1 MLIIPAVDI
10 KDGKCVRLEQG
21 KMERETIFSEH
32 PEQMAIQWERKG
44 AKKIHIVDLDGAV
57 SGRPVNTKIIQR
69 ITESISIPVEL
80 GGGIRS
86 LDAIEEYISLGIA
99 DVIVGSAAYNYPDLV
114 RKACKRFPGRIIV
127 GIDAR
132 DGRVAVQG
140 WTESTGVSA
149 IDLAKVFEGV
159 GVTALI
165 YTDIARDG
173 MKSGPNIE
181 SIRSFASATALP
193 VIAAG
198 GVSSL
203 KDIEELLLL
212 QADGVSGIIIG
223 RALYDGSIELD
234 KAIEM
239 IEKKGFL
246 RVHQI

>member
-1 MLIIPAVDI
+1 V
-10 KDGKCVRLEQG
+10 KE
-21 KMERETIFSEH
+21 
-32 PEQMAIQWERKG
+32 
-44 AKKIHIVDLDGAV
+44 
-57 SGRPVNTKIIQR
+57 
-69 ITESISIPVEL
+69 
-80 GGGIRS
+80 
-86 LDAIEEYISLGIA
+86 
-99 DVIVGSAAYNYPDLV
+99 
-114 RKACKRFPGRIIV
+114 ACKRFPGRIIV

-246 RVHQI
+246 RDHQI

>member
-21 KMERETIFSEH
+21 AMDRETVFSAH
-32 PEQMAIQWERKG
+32 PEQMAVQWEMKG
-44 AKKIHIVDLDGAV
+44 AAKLHIVDLDGAV
-57 SGRPVNTKIIQR
+57 SGRPVNKKIIQR
-69 ITESISIPVEL
+69 IAASISIPVEM

-86 LDAIEEYISLGIA
+86 LDTIEEYIGLGVA
-99 DVIVGSAAYNYPDLV
+99 EVIIGSAAYNDPDLV
-114 RKACKRFPGRIIV
+114 GEACERFPGRIIV

-132 DGRVAVQG
+132 DGRVAVHG

-149 IDLAKVFEGV
+149 IELAERFEGA

-181 SIRSFASATALP
+181 SIRVFARATPLP

-203 KDIEELLLL
+203 KDIEDLFLLKK
-212 QADGVSGIIIG
+212 DGLSGIIIG
-223 RALYDGSIELD
+223 RALYDRSIELD

-239 IEKKGFL
+239 IEKKSP
-246 RVHQI
+246 QP

>member
-10 KDGKCVRLEQG
+10 KDGRCVRLEQG

-32 PEQMAIQWERKG
+32 PEKMAIQWERKG

-99 DVIVGSAAYNYPDLV
+99 DVIVGSAAYSDPDLV
-114 RKACKRFPGRIIV
+114 KEACKRFPGRIIV

>member
-21 KMERETIFSEH
+21 AMERETIFSAH
-32 PEQMAIQWERKG
+32 PEQMAVQWEMKG
-44 AKKIHIVDLDGAV
+44 ATKLHIVDLDGAV
-57 SGRPVNTKIIQR
+57 SGRPVNKKIIQR
-69 ITESISIPVEL
+69 IAESISIPVEL

-86 LDAIEEYISLGIA
+86 LDAIEEYISLGVA
-99 DVIVGSAAYNYPDLV
+99 DVIIGSAAYKDPDLV
-114 RKACKRFPGRIIV
+114 KEACERFRGRIIV

-149 IDLAKVFEGV
+149 IDLAKGFEGV
-159 GVTALI
+159 AVAALI

-181 SIRSFASATALP
+181 SIRSFARATALP

-212 QADGVSGIIIG
+212 QKDGVSGIIIG
-223 RALYDGSIELD
+223 RALYDRSIELD

-239 IEKKGFL
+239 
-246 RVHQI
+246 VT